1 MKVIDDIGQIYDP
14 TKVNEDK
21 NIDTLIKEL
30 ELKIENQGMIV
41 NARDEEL
48 LSNLKSIKN
57 NDKKKKYLKKYYEQH
72 GHYWCIC
79 GRTIQECEGLI
90 GEQYE

>member
-57 NDKKKKYLKKYYEQH
+57 NE
-72 GHYWCIC
+72 
-79 GRTIQECEGLI
+79 R
-90 GEQYE
+90 

>member
-1 MKVIDDIGQIYDP
+1 MMKVIDDIGQIYDP

-30 ELKIENQGMIV
+30 ELKIKNQGMIT

-57 NDKKKKYLKKYYEQH
+57 NE
-72 GHYWCIC
+72 
-79 GRTIQECEGLI
+79 R
-90 GEQYE
+90 

>member
-30 ELKIENQGMIV
+30 ELKIKNQGMIT

-57 NDKKKKYLKKYYEQH
+57 NE
-72 GHYWCIC
+72 
-79 GRTIQECEGLI
+79 R
-90 GEQYE
+90 